1 MHTNLLS
8 HILPSIH
15 ILVIYLY
22 STFTFRFPTEC
33 PWGNND
39 NVIANNLDSFC
50 REAITPTNC
59 HDTCINPVTMVPKRV
74 LGWKCCKTCVDVCG
88 EAPSRDP
95 NFEIRYPGVYSWFFK
110 PNRAY
115 SYAEIGTRYSVCIS
129 WFFHF
134 YCVFLVVSVLKNIY
148 YKWSQVHI

>member
-1 MHTNLLS
+1 MDAKVFFISFSICALS
-8 HILPSIH
+8 LAENDPESCRRLNNPRLIPYCYQEQVYLTCAQTCAGLILADDKY
-15 ILVIYLY
+15 V
-22 STFTFRFPTEC
+22 RAEC

-50 REAITPTNC
+50 REAITPAIC

-95 NFEIRYPGVYSWFFK
+95 NFEIRYPGVYS
-110 PNRAY
+110 
-115 SYAEIGTRYSVCIS
+115 
-129 WFFHF
+129 
-134 YCVFLVVSVLKNIY
+134 
-148 YKWSQVHI
+148 